1 MRRPVPAATLRRLRH
16 LMKMVK
22 AQRAMRTS
30 SGSVHWLS
38 LWVLFAACG
47 DGGNGQGG
55 GGGAGGTATGGQ
67 GAAGGAAMG
76 GRTGS
81 GGAGSGGLGGTGG
94 PTGSGGVRPSGGVTG
109 AGGVAPTGGSLATG
123 GTTGTGAGGT
133 SGAAN
138 GGSGTG
144 GGTGGGGTRATGG
157 TQGTGGA
164 ALDGGLRDGGGGAV
178 DARREDAVV
187 DAPAMD
193 AALDAP
199 GGRNRTCV
207 GPSSALLANASLPPG
222 YCAWTWASNLG
233 APRGIARNEN
243 GDVLVVEQDAGR
255 ITLLH
260 DDDGNGV
267 SDGSERVVLTT
278 TSGLNHG
285 IALSGGYLYASGAT
299 TVYRWAYT
307 GGRQPLGSAQT
318 VITGIPS
325 GGHSTRTL
333 LFDRDG
339 NLYVSVGSQSNLD
352 TNIDRARILRYPAS
366 ALGRSSTFAEGEAFA
381 TGLRNEV
388 GITLDGQGRVWGVEN
403 GSDNLSRSDL
413 GGDIHTDNPGEELNL
428 FAQPG
433 RFYGYPYCWT
443 EFSLPAGVGA
453 GRGTQWAY
461 PTTMSDGTHDDA
473 WCRNTSNVVPPA
485 LVMQAHSAPLDL
497 KFYAGAAFPA
507 DMTGSALVTF
517 HGSWNRSPAT
527 GYKVVRIPF
536 GQDGM
541 PSGEPTPLL
550 EYSGAGDN
558 GSGWPHRPVGIE
570 TGRDGRLFVTSDD
583 SGIVIAIGH
592 DGS

>member
-1 MRRPVPAATLRRLRH
+1 
-16 LMKMVK
+16 
-22 AQRAMRTS
+22 MRTRF
-30 SGSVHWLS
+30 GLLS
-38 LWVLFAACG
+38 WATGWALFAACG
-47 DGGNGQGG
+47 DTSHGS
-55 GGGAGGTATGGQ
+55 GAGGAPSAVTGGSEGSGGALPTGGAT
-67 GAAGGAAMG
+67 GAAGGGDPMATG

-81 GGAGSGGLGGTGG
+81 GGASSTGASAGTGG
-94 PTGSGGVRPSGGVTG
+94 VT
-109 AGGVAPTGGSLATG
+109 PTGGSRPTSGNTG
-123 GTTGTGAGGT
+123 GTAA
-133 SGAAN
+133 AAN
-138 GGSGTG
+138 GGSDAGTTDTG
-144 GGTGGGGTRATGG
+144 GVTGGGGQRATGG
-157 TQGTGGA
+157 TRGMGGA
-164 ALDGGLRDGGGGAV
+164 VLDGAFPDGAGGALDGAGGALDARVAPAGDVSAV
-178 DARREDAVV
+178 DAAF
-187 DAPAMD
+187 
-193 AALDAP
+193 DAP
-199 GGRNRTCV
+199 GGRASTCV
-207 GPSSALLANASLPPG
+207 GPSSAALANASLPAG
-222 YCAWTWASNLG
+222 YCAWTWASNLS

-243 GDVLVVEQDAGR
+243 GDILVVEQSAGR

-285 IALSGGYLYASGAT
+285 IALSDGYLYASSAT

-318 VITGIPS
+318 VVAGIPS

-333 LFDRDG
+333 LFDRSG

-352 TNIDRARILRYPAS
+352 TNIDRARIIRYPAA
-366 ALGRSSTFAEGEAFA
+366 ALGGSSTFAAGEAFA

-413 GGDIHTDNPGEELNL
+413 GGDIHNDNPGEELNL

-443 EFSLPAGVGA
+443 EFSLPTGVGL

-473 WCRNTSNVVPPA
+473 WCRSSTSVVPPV
-485 LVMQAHSAPLDL
+485 LVMQAHSAPLDI
-497 KFYAGAAFPA
+497 KFYGGGAFPA

-517 HGSWNRSPAT
+517 HGSWNRSSAT

-541 PSGEPTPLL
+541 PSGDPAPFL
-550 EYSGAGDN
+550 EYSGTGDT
-558 GSGWPHRPVGIE
+558 GTGWPHRPVGIE
-570 TGRDGRLFVTSDD
+570 TGIDGRLFITSDD
-583 SGIVIAIGH
+583 SSIVIAVGH